1 MKALFTSLYT
11 ITLALWT
18 GGMTIFTL
26 VVTPAIFR
34 SYSRDVAGEIVGRLF
49 PGYFLY
55 TLALSA
61 LALLLFLLLG
71 GNPAAKAY
79 RFSLFLLT
87 AALLVNAYI
96 TFKLHPDAVQ
106 IKRQVTSFEQES
118 SDSPARREFRRLH
131 GISAVLNLCVLADGI
146 TLLVLSPFLK
156 K

>member
-1 MKALFTSLYT
+1 MKTLFSSLYA

-18 GGMTIFTL
+18 GGMAIFTL

-34 SYSRDVAGEIVGRLF
+34 SYSRDVAGEIVGKLF

-61 LALLLFLLLG
+61 VALVLFFLLG
-71 GNPAAKAY
+71 GNPATKAY
-79 RFSLFLLT
+79 RFSLVLLT
-87 AALLVNAYI
+87 AALLVNTYV
-96 TFKLHPDAVQ
+96 TFKLHPAAVHT
-106 IKRQVTSFEQES
+106 KRQVTSFERES
-118 SDSPARREFRRLH
+118 SDSPARKKFRRLH